1 MNFKTDFLVEDYS
14 GLCWFQARVA
24 TIIISLGLAL
34 AFGFTLTGIS
44 GRILLGAIL
53 AIVLYPI
60 IYFLRKRGVRRRAE
74 RRFAAVPTSDE
85 LELILNEDEIL
96 QYSAKGEIRL
106 PWADVY
112 AVRESKAC
120 YYVFL
125 AKGKAFYF
133 PKRSFESET
142 HREAFLEYVNKYSPL
157 GKVKLK
163 SGK

>member
-1 MNFKTDFLVEDYS
+1 MKFKTDFLAEDYS
-14 GLCWFQARVA
+14 GLCWFQAKLA
-24 TIIISLGLAL
+24 TIIISAGLAL
-34 AFGFTLTGIS
+34 AFGFTLAGIS
-44 GRILLGAIL
+44 GSVLFGALL

-60 IYFLRKRGVRRRAE
+60 IYFLRKRGVKSRAE
-74 RRFAAVPTSDE
+74 KRFAATPTSDE
-85 LELILNEDEIL
+85 LELILNEDEIF

-112 AVRESKAC
+112 AVRESKDC

-133 PKRSFESET
+133 PKRSFESDAR
-142 HREAFLEYVNKYSPL
+142 REEFLGYVNKYSPL

-163 SGK
+163 